1 MVNVP
6 AHPGFQPLV
15 EISPGSG
22 DPLFCV
28 HPAAGIAWEYAA
40 LAPHLAPGQRVLA
53 LQAEGLADPGLL
65 PESVER
71 IAERFLDLVRA
82 VQPHG
87 PYALLGWSF
96 GGIVA
101 HTMAGRLQAQGER
114 IALLALLDCY
124 PYDPADPAQEPTDH
138 EYLTTLL
145 ENAGCD
151 PQRLVAPDG
160 RPLDEERARAVLLGR
175 GHLLDSLPDERLAA
189 LLQVFLHNVRLR
201 RRFTP
206 ELFRGDL
213 LFVKAALERTAPLNS
228 ADAWQPY
235 TTGRIERH
243 EIDTEHRLMMRRGPA
258 AEIGPLVAARL
269 VTGVP
274 GR

>member
-1 MVNVP
+1 MVSVP
-6 AHPGFQPLV
+6 TYPGFEPLI
-15 EISPGSG
+15 EIASGSG

-40 LAPHLAPGQRVLA
+40 LAPHLDPGRRVLA

-65 PESVER
+65 PDSVEQA
-71 IAERFLDLVRA
+71 AERFLGLVRE

-87 PYALLGWSF
+87 PYRLLGWSF

-101 HTMAGRLQAQGER
+101 HTMAARLQAAGEQV
-114 IALLALLDCY
+114 ALLALLDCF
-124 PYDPADPAQEPTDH
+124 PYDPASPAQEPTEQ

-151 PQRLVAPDG
+151 PRRLVAPDG
-160 RPLDEERARAVLLGR
+160 APLDEERALAVLLER
-175 GHLLDSLPDERLAA
+175 GHLLDGLEDHRLAA
-189 LLQVFLHNVRLR
+189 VLQVFLHNIRLR

-228 ADAWQPY
+228 AETWQRY
-235 TTGRIERH
+235 VDGRIDSH
-243 EIDTEHRLMMRRGPA
+243 EIDTEHRLMMRREPA
-258 AEIGPLVAARL
+258 AEIGRLLAPRLAR
-269 VTGVP
+269 TG
-274 GR
+274 R